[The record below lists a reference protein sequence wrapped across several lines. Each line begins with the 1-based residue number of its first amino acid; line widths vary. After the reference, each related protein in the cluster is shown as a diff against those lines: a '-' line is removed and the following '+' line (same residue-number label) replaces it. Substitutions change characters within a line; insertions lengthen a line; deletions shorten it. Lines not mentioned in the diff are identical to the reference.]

1 MLNRSL
7 ICSLLMLLLGAG
19 ASEAQTSSSPDTTF
33 KKLAEYL
40 QNNPL
45 DFQTTFDARS
55 GGNELYRGKGH
66 FLVRRPNQ
74 MRAEINLG
82 GKVYWIISDGTVL
95 TIYDVQQRKYSQ
107 TASPA
112 TLSSAFGFFAGEI
125 GIDSQVL
132 NFMEIVDDT
141 ASGSQNFKVTSA
153 GSGTIDGK
161 ACDRF
166 AVASASG
173 DDTWQAWLEKGD
185 KPLLCRLAYQSV
197 DGPAQTNTFA
207 WKSPAAISAES
218 FTFSPPAGSAKVDIG
233 DLNLV
238 SP

>member
-7 ICSLLMLLLGAG
+7 IVSLLMLLLGTAAG
-19 ASEAQTSSSPDTTF
+19 EAQTSSSADTAF
-33 KKLAEYL
+33 KKLADYL
-40 QNNPL
+40 QSNPL
-45 DFQTTFDARS
+45 DFQTTFDAKS

-66 FLVRRPNQ
+66 FLLRRPNQ
-74 MRAEINLG
+74 LHAEITLG
-82 GKVYWIISDGTVL
+82 GNVYWIISDGTVL

-107 TASPA
+107 TPSPA
-112 TLSSAFGFFAGEI
+112 TLSAAFGFFTGEI

-132 NFMEIVDDT
+132 NFMEIVDD
-141 ASGSQNFKVTSA
+141 AVSGSSSFKVTSA

-161 ACDRF
+161 NCDQF

-185 KPLLCRLAYQSV
+185 KPLLCRLIYKSV

-218 FTFSPPAGSAKVDIG
+218 FTFSPPAGAKKVDIG
-233 DLNLV
+233 DLNLAA
-238 SP
+238 P